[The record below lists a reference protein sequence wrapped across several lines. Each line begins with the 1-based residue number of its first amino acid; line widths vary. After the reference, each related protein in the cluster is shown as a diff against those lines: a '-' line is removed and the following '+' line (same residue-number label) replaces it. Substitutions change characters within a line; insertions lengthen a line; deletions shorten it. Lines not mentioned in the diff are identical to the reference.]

1 METETIEQKQ
11 VEAAESSNL
20 QFQDVKEAGRKG
32 LQHTGKFIH
41 WVLDKCD
48 VIDRWMYG
56 WRMKAFV
63 LLCVATVLIAPCI
76 DYFLK
81 TDPVT
86 LWLTRFFV
94 LFLLVSFFSW
104 ISGWRDDEGN
114 WTWGR
119 AKSRLGV
126 YWRSTRD
133 FVVSFYRK
141 SPDHK
146 LFVVGALGVIGGIC
160 FKAIHNVSVF
170 IRIPMEDWFGR
181 HIHIMRKIEGFTNP
195 GYYIMLVGAT
205 ILAYA
210 YYKHP
215 ELFKWQTLRQLLG
228 FKSKA
233 DAQKISTTHMHPVVN
248 LKGASPQAFIT
259 RAGSSSFFND
269 FVQALHEWKPK
280 QFYYEYKYQDNL
292 YEHLRKRFPEASIE
306 LEKPIGSRAQGTAG
320 RADVVINDTI
330 LIEMKKGTGANVFNR
345 AMGQV
350 YKYSQ
355 AWGAKGPVVLL
366 LCDTEYDKAHPV
378 FAPFISDQQKLNKDM
393 VAVVV

>member
-1 METETIEQKQ
+1 METETIGSKQ
-11 VEAAESSNL
+11 AAASQTTSA
-20 QFQDVKEAGRKG
+20 QDVKEAGRKG
-32 LQHTGKFIH
+32 LQHTGRFIH

-48 VIDRWMYG
+48 IVDRWMYG
-56 WRMKAFV
+56 WRMKAFIM
-63 LLCVATVLIAPCI
+63 LSVATVLIAPII
-76 DYFLK
+76 DHFLK
-81 TDPVT
+81 ADPVT
-86 LWLTRFFV
+86 LWLTRLFV
-94 LFLLVSFFSW
+94 LFLLVSFLSW

-119 AKSRLGV
+119 ARSRLGV

-146 LFVVGALGVIGGIC
+146 LFALGASGVIGGIC
-160 FKAIHNVSVF
+160 FKAINNVSVF
-170 IRIPMEDWFGR
+170 IRLPMEGWLDR
-181 HIHIMRKIEGFTNP
+181 PIRILRKIEGFTNP
-195 GYYIMLVGAT
+195 GYYIMLAGTA

-228 FKSKA
+228 FKSQNH
-233 DAQKISTTHMHPVVN
+233 AQKISVSHMHPVVD
-248 LKGASPQAFIT
+248 LKGGSSQALIA
-259 RAGSSSFFND
+259 RAGSSPFFNE

-330 LIEMKKGTGANVFNR
+330 LIEMKKGTGAAVFDR
-345 AMGQV
+345 AKGQV

-378 FAPFISDQQKLNKDM
+378 FAPFISDQQKLNRDM